1 MSDRLNRRTMLKGMG
16 VAGMAGLAGC
26 TGNGGDDTDTPTD
39 EPSDGGDGGGG
50 DGGGGDGGGGDGGD
64 GGSMSFEAKVG
75 VLMPETGDL
84 GSLGTLIRDGAL
96 LAATQI
102 NDAGGPVTVDTQVE
116 DTQTDPQAGIS
127 GAEALV
133 NSGYPGVVGP
143 AASNVNLPVC
153 QEVFIPNAT
162 VGMSPS
168 STAPA
173 VTDLDD
179 NDFVYRTC
187 PSDTLQGPVM
197 AQVATENL
205 GASTAGVL
213 FLNDAY
219 GQALKDAFVSG
230 FKDRD
235 GQVVN
240 EVSFEPGQASYS
252 SQWSEVLND
261 NPGVVAVI
269 GFPES
274 GIQIFRDYYGEF
286 ASDNDADILVTDGL
300 IDDDLPD
307 EVDNDMANVTGTAPA
322 TAGPG
327 AEFFNN
333 AYQEEYDTSP
343 GPFNAQAYDA
353 MAILALAAVAAGE
366 NDGTAVRDNIRAVA
380 NPDGTEVTPE
390 NLAEGAEMV
399 LNGEDVNYQG
409 ASGVVTFDDNGDLE
423 AATYDVFEVQNR
435 EFEAVDQIL
444 FEN

>member
-1 MSDRLNRRTMLKGMG
+1 MVKGVG
-16 VAGMAGLAGC
+16 VVGMAGLAGC
-26 TGNGGDDTDTPTD
+26 TGNGGDDTPTD
-39 EPSDGGDGGGG
+39 EPGSGNGNGDGNGGG
-50 DGGGGDGGGGDGGD
+50 NGDGNGGGNGDGDT
-64 GGSMSFEAKVG
+64 SFEAKVG

-133 NSGYPGVVGP
+133 NAGYPGVVGP
-143 AASNVNLPVC
+143 AASNVNLPVS

-173 VTDLDD
+173 VTTLEDD
-179 NDFVYRTC
+179 DFIFRTA
-187 PSDTLQGPVM
+187 PSDTLQGPVL

-205 GASTAGVL
+205 GASTSGVL

-219 GQALKDAFVSG
+219 GQALKDAYVGG
-230 FKDRD
+230 FEERD

-261 NPGVVAVI
+261 NPDVVVVI
-269 GFPES
+269 AFPES
-274 GIQIFRDYYGEF
+274 GIQIFRDYYSDF
-286 ASDNDADILVTDGL
+286 ASNNDSDLLVTDGL

-333 AYQEEYDTSP
+333 AYQEEYDTAP

-353 MAILALAAVAAGE
+353 MAVLALAAVAAGE
-366 NDGTAVRDNIRAVA
+366 NDGPAVRDNVRAVA
-380 NPDGTEVTPE
+380 NPDGTEITPE

-399 LNGEDVNYQG
+399 LNGESVNYQG
-409 ASGVVTFDDNGDLE
+409 ASGVITFDDNGDLQ
-423 AATYDVFEVQNR
+423 AATYDIFEVQDRN
-435 EFEAVDQIL
+435 FEAVDQIR